1 MKEQINRLPG
11 QGRIAP
17 DSPVEFR
24 FNKRLYVGYEGDTL
38 ASALLAND
46 VRLLGRS
53 FKYHRPRG
61 IVGCWSEEPNAIVQI
76 GTGATAIPAAR
87 ATQVSL
93 YEGLHAHTIK
103 GWPSTNFDLL
113 AFNDFIAPLLAA
125 GFYYKTFMWT
135 RWLWEQY
142 EKLIRKASG
151 LGFCPIL
158 PDPDSYD
165 HVNAHCD
172 VLVAGGGPA
181 GLMAALAAGRSGA
194 RVILADEQSEPGGS
208 LLAAT
213 GSIASQSPMQWVGEV
228 LLELAAMPEVTVLK
242 RSSVSGYYDHNFL
255 TILEELSDHL
265 APRKRQ
271 GARCRLWKVRARQV
285 VLAQGAIERPLVF
298 CNNDRPGVMSSS
310 AVATYLNRYAVR
322 PGTRGVIF
330 TNNDT
335 AYQTAMDLHTRG
347 VEVAALVDVRRTVA
361 TDMRAALQRKGI
373 EVLPGHAVFDVAG
386 RKQVK
391 AAKVAPLSVSGDALE
406 SGSRSLAC
414 DFIAMSGGWNPVVH
428 LHVQSGGKCA
438 WDAANACFVPL
449 SAYREKLSAG
459 AGNGSFGLQ
468 ACLQQGLDAGL
479 AAVRRCDFNPSSFSP
494 PVTEERATVPL
505 QSLWRMPSRQDMDRC
520 PKQFLDF
527 QNDVTV
533 SDIRLAVREGYDS
546 VEHVKRYTTL
556 GFGTDQ
562 GKLGNI
568 SGAAVLADTLG
579 KEVSKVGTTTFRP
592 PYTPVTFG
600 AIAGRERGEA
610 LFDPQRKT
618 ILHSWHEQKGAVF
631 ELVGQWLRPR
641 FYPRGKESMSVA
653 VRHECLAVRRRVGI
667 MDASTLGKIEVHGPD
682 AAEFLDR
689 LYPVDCRKI
698 PLGNCSYSLMLGED
712 GMVKDDGTI
721 SRLGDTAYYLTTTTG
736 GAAAVLDW
744 MELWLQTEW
753 PELRVY
759 LNSVTEHW
767 STMTVTGPESRR
779 LLQMLGSNIDFAN
792 DAFPFMTFRSG
803 TLATFPVRVF
813 RISFS
818 GELSFEVNVDSRH
831 AREIWD
837 ALFRC
842 GETFDLRPY
851 GTEAMHVLRAEKGY
865 VIVGQET
872 DGTVVPHDLGLQWMI
887 KSDKDFI
894 GRRSL
899 LRPDCLRKD
908 RKQLVGLRS
917 LDGEYV
923 LPEGAQL
930 ACLPLGKKPVA
941 IEGHVTSSYS
951 SPTTG
956 HPIALALLKR
966 GRERSG
972 EKLLAV
978 SLQSDPVRVQVV
990 NSCFYDRNGRRQKI

>member
-1 MKEQINRLPG
+1 MKEQSNRLPVP
-11 QGRIAP
+11 GRIAP
-17 DSPVEFR
+17 DRPIEFR
-24 FNKRLYVGYEGDTL
+24 FNRKPYVGYDGDTL
-38 ASALLAND
+38 ASALLANN
-46 VRLLGRS
+46 VRVLGRS

-61 IVGCWSEEPNAIVQI
+61 VVGCWSEEPNAILQV
-76 GTGATAIPAAR
+76 GTGATAIPTAR

-93 YEGLHAHTIK
+93 YEGLEAHTVK
-103 GWPSTNFDLL
+103 GWPNTNFDLL
-113 AFNDFIAPLLAA
+113 AFSDFIAPLLAA

-135 RWLWEQY
+135 QWLWERY

-151 LGFCPIL
+151 LGFCQSL

-172 VLVAGGGPA
+172 VLVVGGGPA

-208 LLAAT
+208 LLATSAP
-213 GSIASQSPMQWVGEV
+213 IASQSAMQWVGGV
-228 LLELAAMPEVTVLK
+228 LLELKAMPEVTVLK

-255 TILEELSDHL
+255 TIVEELGDHL
-265 APRKRQ
+265 APQKRQ
-271 GARCRLWKVRARQV
+271 GARSRLWKVRARQV
-285 VLAQGAIERPLVF
+285 VLAQGAIERPMVF
-298 CNNDRPGVMSSS
+298 CNNDRPGVMLSS

-322 PGTRGVIF
+322 PGARGVIF
-330 TNNDT
+330 TNNDS
-335 AYQTAMDLHTRG
+335 AYQTAMDLHSKG
-347 VEVAALVDVRRTVA
+347 VEVVALVDVRQTG
-361 TDMRAALQRKGI
+361 TKEMKSALQQKGI
-373 EVLPGHAVFDVAG
+373 EVLQRHVVFDVAG

-391 AAKVAPLSVSGDALE
+391 AAEVAPLSASGDALE
-406 SGSRSLAC
+406 SPSRSLAC
-414 DFIAMSGGWNPVVH
+414 DFIAMSGGWNPTVH
-428 LHVQSGGKCA
+428 LHVQSGGKCT
-438 WDAANACFVPL
+438 WDAINACFVPL
-449 SAYREKLSAG
+449 PAYREKLSAG
-459 AGNGSFGLQ
+459 SSNGAFGLQ
-468 ACLQQGLDAGL
+468 PCLQQGLNAGL
-479 AAVRRCDFNPSSFSP
+479 AAARRCGFTPSSFSP
-494 PVTEERATVPL
+494 PVTEEQAALPL
-505 QSLWRMPSRQDMDRC
+505 QPLWRVPSKADVDRC

-546 VEHVKRYTTL
+546 VEHVKRYTAL

-562 GKLGNI
+562 GKMGNI
-568 SGAAVLADTLG
+568 SGAAVLADAVG
-579 KEVSKVGTTTFRP
+579 KEVSKIGTTTFRQ

-610 LFDPQRKT
+610 LFDPQRT
-618 ILHSWHEQKGAVF
+618 TALHSWHEQQGAVF

-641 FYPRGKESMSVA
+641 FYPRGRESMSAA
-653 VRHECLAVRRRVGI
+653 VQRECLAVRHGVGV
-667 MDASTLGKIEVHGPD
+667 MDASTLGKIEVSGSD

-689 LYPVDCRKI
+689 VYPVNCRKI
-698 PLGNCSYSLMLGED
+698 PLGGCSYTIMLGED

-721 SRLGDTAYYLTTTTG
+721 SRLGDTSYYLTTTTG

-744 MELWLQTEW
+744 LEQWLQTEW

-767 STMTVTGPESRR
+767 STIAVAGPESRR
-779 LLQMLGSNIDFAN
+779 LLEMLGTDIDFSHE
-792 DAFPFMTFRSG
+792 AFPFMTLRNG

-818 GELSFEVNVDSRH
+818 GELCFEVNVDSRH
-831 AREIWD
+831 AREIQD

-842 GETFDLRPY
+842 GATFDLTPY

-872 DGTVVPHDLGLQWMI
+872 DGTVIPHDLGLQWMI
-887 KSDKDFI
+887 ASDKDFI
-894 GRRSL
+894 GKRSL
-899 LRPDCLRKD
+899 LRSDCVRKD

-923 LPEGAQL
+923 PEGAQL
-930 ACLPLGKKPVA
+930 ACQPLGKKPIA

-956 HPIALALLKR
+956 FPISLALLKR
-966 GRERSG
+966 GRERRG
-972 EKLLAV
+972 EKLLAL
-978 SLQSDPVRVQVV
+978 SLQSDPIRVQVV
-990 NSCFYDRNGRRQKI
+990 NPCFYDNDGKRQKS